1 MARPGRRQGM
11 TTQEQ
16 KAIEDPSP
24 ARPMET
30 AASCCEPKVKDACCT
45 ETEKVE
51 CCGPA
56 RPAGKCGCR

>member
-1 MARPGRRQGM
+1 M